1 MEGAARFAKLVR
13 GADVVVNGYRPG
25 ALERLGFG
33 MKELCRLRPGIIQ
46 VSVSCYGSDGPFA
59 DRAGWEQVAQAVTGI
74 CDTQGAAIGAGQP
87 KLVFAPVCDYTT
99 GYLATYG
106 ALLALARRAREG
118 GSWAVHV
125 SLCGSAMLL
134 QRQGL
139 LASFA
144 DAPEVSRPD
153 ELVSV
158 QVQEDSV
165 HGDLM
170 TLGPVLRMSE
180 TPPCWVKPTPSLGAD
195 APVWLPR

>member
-1 MEGAARFAKLVR
+1 VR
-13 GADVVVNGYRPG
+13 DADVVVNGYRPG

-33 MKELCRLRPGIIQ
+33 MAELCRLRPGIIQ
-46 VSVSCYGSDGPFA
+46 VSVSCYGSGGPFA

-74 CDTQGAAIGAGQP
+74 CETQGAAIGAGQP

-118 GSWAVHV
+118 GSWAAHV

-139 LASFA
+139 LDNFT
-144 DAPEVSRPD
+144 DALEVLSEDQLAP
-153 ELVSV
+153 LH
-158 QVQEDSV
+158 VQEDSAY
-165 HGDLM
+165 GDLM

-180 TPPCWVKPTPSLGAD
+180 TPPVWARPTPRLGSD
-195 APVWLPR
+195 IPIWLPR